1 MGTFSYAEIKGQ
13 YIFNIYG
20 QFNFGYDGA
29 QYLEYDMFRKGL
41 ESVRNFMIINGLHS
55 LGVPHG
61 IGCHRAGGRWEEVY
75 KIIEETFENTDF
87 ELLIY
92 KFTPKA

>member
-1 MGTFSYAEIKGQ
+1 
-13 YIFNIYG
+13 
-20 QFNFGYDGA
+20 
-29 QYLEYDMFRKGL
+29 
-41 ESVRNFMIINGLHS
+41 MIINGLHS